1 MYSTREEQETE
12 KQKMSRAYFV
22 RYMQELL
29 LGRAV
34 AGSAG
39 LYFRKVSFSENIRYI
54 HMELETGEIRQE
66 PQEIRNYQKAVY
78 AAGRQ
83 YLGMGKRMSRIYGYC
98 RA

>member
-29 LGRAV
+29 LEEQSRKRF
-34 AGSAG
+34 

-54 HMELETGEIRQE
+54 HMELETGEIRQN
-66 PQEIRNYQKAVY
+66 PR
-78 AAGRQ
+78 R
-83 YLGMGKRMSRIYGYC
+83 
-98 RA
+98 